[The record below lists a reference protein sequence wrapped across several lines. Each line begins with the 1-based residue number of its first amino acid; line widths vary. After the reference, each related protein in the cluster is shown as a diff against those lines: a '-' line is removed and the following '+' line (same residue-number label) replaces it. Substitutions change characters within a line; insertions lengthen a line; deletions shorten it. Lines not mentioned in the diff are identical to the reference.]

1 MKEMGCIR
9 VQMKYGEI
17 LILTQSIP
25 AWEELLTPL
34 SKRPV
39 DELPWL
45 QLAVGDMGG
54 LSSTLLNIFTLK
66 RMQQ

>member
-1 MKEMGCIR
+1 
-9 VQMKYGEI
+9 MKYGEI

-45 QLAVGDMGG
+45 QLAVGDVDG
-54 LSSTLLNIFTLK
+54 LSSTLLNIFTLT